1 MSGSR
6 EQGSSAQEAT
16 RTRSDASAHA
26 DASPPPGPVFF
37 PTPADLRAWFEAH
50 HDSADELWVGYY
62 KKATGIASI
71 DWPESV
77 DEALCFGWIDGIRKS
92 IDEKSYRIRFTPRRK
107 GSHWSAR
114 NLGRMKHLIEAG
126 LVTEAGMAAYRARD
140 PENEKRAAYEQGEVS
155 LPAEYQRQLK
165 AVPEAW
171 RYWEEERP
179 SYRKQVTWWVV
190 SAKREETRERRLKI
204 LIESC
209 AQGEMIPAM
218 RRVARKR

>member
-1 MSGSR
+1 MLRHRRAPFS
-6 EQGSSAQEAT
+6 
-16 RTRSDASAHA
+16 
-26 DASPPPGPVFF
+26 SPPQ
-37 PTPADLRAWFEAH
+37 ADLRAWFEAH

-140 PENEKRAAYEQGEVS
+140 PENAKRAARG
-155 LPAEYQRQLK
+155 
-165 AVPEAW
+165 
-171 RYWEEERP
+171 
-179 SYRKQVTWWVV
+179 
-190 SAKREETRERRLKI
+190 RR
-204 LIESC
+204 
-209 AQGEMIPAM
+209 
-218 RRVARKR
+218 